1 MHSVLKMNSFL
12 KGYDKEMIRYIPL
25 KKETEE
31 SQESLGESR
40 QMAEKFFVSNSLHE
54 IKNLGV
60 PACILLI
67 RFLVP

>member
-1 MHSVLKMNSFL
+1 MRSVVKTNRFL
-12 KGYDKEMIRYIPL
+12 KGSEIIRYIPP

-40 QMAEKFFVSNSLHE
+40 QMAEKFFVSNSLPE

>member
-12 KGYDKEMIRYIPL
+12 KGSEIIRYIPS

-40 QMAEKFFVSNSLHE
+40 QMAEKFLVSNSLPETKKFRSTYTHT
-54 IKNLGV
+54 
-60 PACILLI
+60 
-67 RFLVP
+67 FD